1 LHKDR
6 LLKYLRQLSRL
17 HFGLEAADIDGD
29 APLFSSG
36 TLDSLSSLRLL
47 MSLEGQFGL
56 SISPLDVS
64 LEDVDS
70 VNKITETVAR
80 LQA

>member
-1 LHKDR
+1 MTIETDVR
-6 LLKYLRQLSRL
+6 AILSNE
-17 HFGLEAADIDGD
+17 FGLKAADIDGD
-29 APLFSSG
+29 AALFSSG

-47 MSLEGQFGL
+47 MSLESAFGL

-70 VNKITETVAR
+70 VNKITETVTR

>member
-1 LHKDR
+1 MTIETDVR
-6 LLKYLRQLSRL
+6 TILSTD
-17 HFGLEAADIDGD
+17 FGLEAADIDGD